1 VSAVVCP
8 HAAIMYSGPVAAHS
22 YLHLSRLKDPE
33 LIVVVAPNHNGIG
46 SGVSTYSS
54 GEWETPLGRM
64 KVDSAMAEAFAKEAG
79 IVEFDPEA
87 HRIEHSLEVQLPFLQ
102 AIYGNGVPFLPISI
116 SFQDYDTTKTLGDA
130 LAKVTDGKKVLFVAS
145 SDLTHY
151 EPASQAKEKD
161 AALLKRV
168 EKLDIPGFYE
178 TLGARMITSCGF
190 GAIAVVMQVCR
201 SRGCRS
207 GVLLKYATSG
217 DVTGDDSSV
226 VGYASVR
233 FQ

>member
-1 VSAVVCP
+1 MSAVVCP